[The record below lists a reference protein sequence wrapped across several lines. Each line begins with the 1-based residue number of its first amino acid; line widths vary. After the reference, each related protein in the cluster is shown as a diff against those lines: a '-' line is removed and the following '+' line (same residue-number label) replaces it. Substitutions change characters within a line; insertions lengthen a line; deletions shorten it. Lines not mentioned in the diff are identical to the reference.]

1 MKSGRLFWGLL
12 LITVGTLFLLASVF
26 NVNLNVGEL
35 YKFWPVALILWGIS
49 VFVKHDLA
57 KTIIAGLA
65 GLVIGLIFYSLV
77 IKPYACIK
85 ESTDFD
91 SCEEIKEVMLDS
103 LNFPVPKESR
113 VIDFSIQGGA
123 SAFYVKEMPD
133 TSHLYTIR
141 GYNLTKQI
149 DLTNE
154 MGLDN
159 YRVIVASK
167 DRKIIWPKEWK
178 ENRISL
184 ALNRNLSYN
193 MKYEIGASKAEL
205 DLRNLKIL
213 NLDIET
219 GASSFDLRLGEP
231 VNDTLVVD
239 LDAGASSIDIF
250 LPKNIGGEIYSD
262 MEVSSKSYN
271 GFKKINIGYFQT
283 ENFKSQK
290 KRIILRLAGGVTS
303 INVNFEE

>member
-65 GLVIGLIFYSLV
+65 GVVIGLIFYSLV

-113 VIDFSIQGGA
+113 VIDFSIQGGGISILCKGNA
-123 SAFYVKEMPD
+123 RHFSPLHHKRVQSDEANRPD
-133 TSHLYTIR
+133 QRDGAGQLP
-141 GYNLTKQI
+141 GY
-149 DLTNE
+149 
-154 MGLDN
+154 
-159 YRVIVASK
+159 
-167 DRKIIWPKEWK
+167 
-178 ENRISL
+178 
-184 ALNRNLSYN
+184 
-193 MKYEIGASKAEL
+193 
-205 DLRNLKIL
+205 
-213 NLDIET
+213 
-219 GASSFDLRLGEP
+219 
-231 VNDTLVVD
+231 
-239 LDAGASSIDIF
+239 
-250 LPKNIGGEIYSD
+250 
-262 MEVSSKSYN
+262 SSKQ
-271 GFKKINIGYFQT
+271 G
-283 ENFKSQK
+283 
-290 KRIILRLAGGVTS
+290 
-303 INVNFEE
+303 